1 MRTDALNALPNPSDM
16 HAALASALPEFVKTD
31 WVQQTES
38 TNQDLMTQ
46 IHMNLD
52 ESDLPQLK
60 GAHHQTAGR
69 GRAGRRWEDAAG
81 QALMFSCAF
90 ELGPV
95 SALLTGL
102 GPIIG
107 IVSCETLRACWP
119 AHADRLT
126 MKWPNDLMLDNGKL
140 AGILLES
147 QVRKGR
153 VKLVIGM
160 GLNLTVPAGLSAR
173 LDREVA
179 GLEQLCLE
187 HFDPTQLVAELARA
201 WHQTVITSS
210 KTTSI
215 AAYVQR
221 LMPMDYLHGRQVDIR
236 DGDRITL
243 SGKAI
248 GINTEGALLV
258 QRATDQ
264 SPMAVTIGDVSVR
277 LSATPSP

>member
-1 MRTDALNALPNPSDM
+1 MRTDALNALPSPNEM
-16 HAALASALPEFVKTD
+16 RAALASALPEFVKTD
-31 WVQQTES
+31 WVEQTAS

-46 IHMNLD
+46 IHTNLD

-69 GRAGRRWEDAAG
+69 GRAGRRWEDATG

-95 SALLTGL
+95 SALLAGL
-102 GPIIG
+102 GPVIG

-119 AHADRLT
+119 THADRLT

-140 AGILLES
+140 AGILIES

-160 GLNLTVPAGLSAR
+160 GLNMTVPTGLSAR
-173 LDREVA
+173 LGREVA
-179 GLEQLCLE
+179 GLEQLTLKD
-187 HFDPTQLVAELARA
+187 FDPTHLVAQLARA

-210 KTTSI
+210 KTGSI

-221 LMPMDYLHGRQVDIR
+221 LMPMDYLYGREVDIR
-236 DGDRITL
+236 DGDRIAL
-243 SGKAI
+243 SGKAM
-248 GINTEGALLV
+248 GINAEGALLV
-258 QRATDQ
+258 QPTANQ
-264 SPMAVTIGDVSVR
+264 SLMAVTVGDVSVR
-277 LSATPSP
+277 LSTAPSP